1 MRSEKRN
8 LITVAAL
15 VVALC
20 TGLCF
25 SSCREE
31 IDTHNRYTFTGN
43 TVASFLEK
51 HEDMFSDFITI
62 LKRGGKYNLM
72 KAYGTYTCFA
82 PTNEAIGR
90 FLFEQDSIYKASL
103 LPGAKKVIWTG
114 VTSPRLEDLT
124 DSMCTVIAQ
133 THLLTKTYLTTEM
146 EGDVVPTMN
155 LNDRYLT
162 MSYGTDSLLHSVI
175 YINGAEVIASDQE
188 VENGV
193 VHTIS
198 DVMNPSSNTVPAQI
212 ENTPFLTIFSEA
224 LEKTGL
230 VDKLQAYKDYN
241 YKDGDKKTLTIY
253 NASGCPY
260 PPTRYFGFT
269 AFCEP
274 DQLFNDYGIYN
285 IDDLYKQ
292 CKIWYPNATDEDFTS
307 PNNALYKFI
316 SYHLLDRKLPYTRL
330 VCYNISVVLR
340 GNTIFRSESNLLT
353 RGDRYDYFETMQ
365 GTIMKVTMP
374 RSSATY
380 GSDILINYT
389 KDITNPANI
398 YDVPAGSH
406 DARVN
411 VRVKNPSTVTSDKE
425 NYPNY
430 IQEALNG
437 SILLLDNFLVYDED
451 VMSGYVL
458 NEIIRIDFS
467 SLVPEFTNNN
477 IRWSSGEN
485 IEFSSSSGD
494 YEFYIPDGYSE
505 HLKYNTEEARLYYLS
520 PHTSWSNYQGD
531 ECMCLGAFD
540 FAYRLPHLPAG
551 TYEIRMGYSANSNRG
566 IIQFYVDDEVTGIP
580 TDLRKLMTVPDV
592 GWIADARTEDNG
604 VANDKEMKN
613 RGWLKGPTSFYY
625 GGSILARNYE
635 GACRR
640 VITTKYLTEGD
651 HWLRFKNVND
661 QDDGLDQFMHDYLE
675 IVPVGWMRR
684 EDIPLEEKRK

>member
-1 MRSEKRN
+1 
-8 LITVAAL
+8 
-15 VVALC
+15 
-20 TGLCF
+20 
-25 SSCREE
+25 
-31 IDTHNRYTFTGN
+31 
-43 TVASFLEK
+43 
-51 HEDMFSDFITI
+51 MFSDFIEI
-62 LKRGGKYNLM
+62 LQRGGKFNLM

-82 PTNEAIGR
+82 PTNDAVER
-90 FLFEQDSIYKASL
+90 FLFEQDSIYRASL

-162 MSYGTDSLLHSVI
+162 MSYGTDSLNHSLLF
-175 YINGAEVIASDQE
+175 INGAEVISSDQE

-193 VHTIS
+193 VHTLS
-198 DVMNPSSNTVPAQI
+198 SVMNPSSNTVPSQI

-230 VDKLQAYKDYN
+230 TDKMQAYKDYD

-253 NASGCPY
+253 NVSGCPY
-260 PPTRYFGFT
+260 PATRYFGFT

-274 DQLFNDYGIYN
+274 DEVFNNYGIYN

-307 PNNALYKFI
+307 PNNALNKFI
-316 SYHLLDRKLPYTRL
+316 AYHLLDRKLPYSRL
-330 VCYNISVVLR
+330 VCYNISVVR
-340 GNTIFRSESNLLT
+340 GGSTIFKSESNLLT
-353 RGDRYDYFETMQ
+353 RGDRYDYFETLQ
-365 GTIMKVTMP
+365 GTIMKVCMP
-374 RSSATY
+374 RSNSTY
-380 GSDILINYT
+380 GSDILLNYT
-389 KDITNPANI
+389 KDVTNPANK
-398 YDVPAGSH
+398 YDVHAGNH

-411 VRVKNPSTVTSDKE
+411 VRVLNPSEVAADKE
-425 NYPNY
+425 RYRDYN
-430 IQEALNG
+430 QEALNG
-437 SILLLDNFLVYDED
+437 SILLIDNFLVYDEN
-451 VMSGYVL
+451 VMSGFVL
-458 NEIIRIDFS
+458 NEIIRLDFS
-467 SLVPEFTNNN
+467 SLVPEYTNNN

-485 IEFSSSSGD
+485 IQFAASGD
-494 YEFYIPDGYSE
+494 YEFYIPDGYSDR
-505 HLKYNTEEARLYYLS
+505 LKYNTEETRLYYLS
-520 PHTSWSNYQGD
+520 PHTSWANYQGD

-551 TYEIRMGYSANSNRG
+551 TYELRMGYSANSNRG

-580 TDLRKLMTVPDV
+580 TDLRKSMEIPAV
-592 GWIADARTEDNG
+592 GWVADSRTEDNG

-613 RGWLKGPTSFYY
+613 RGWLKGPTTFYY
-625 GGSILARNYE
+625 GGSTIARNYNCD
-635 GACRR
+635 CRR

-675 IVPVGWMRR
+675 IVPVGWLRR
-684 EDIPLEEKRK
+684 EDISVEDKRK